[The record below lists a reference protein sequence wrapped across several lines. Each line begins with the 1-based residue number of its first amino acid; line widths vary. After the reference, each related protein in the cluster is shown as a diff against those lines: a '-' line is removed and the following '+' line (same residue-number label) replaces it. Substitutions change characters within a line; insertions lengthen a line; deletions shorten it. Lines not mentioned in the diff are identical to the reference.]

1 MNKDTLSMEQSP
13 LTLEIVGR
21 KLILKMPK
29 NEAGIQ
35 FIRSIRYT
43 RWNKDDFLWEIPHY
57 PGNLEKLKGYFGERL
72 TSITERP
79 VIEVPQKGQTVF
91 LDKNQ
96 VLIVKTV
103 EGRIRLFFGFHER
116 LMKLVKTFPY
126 YQWDSKSK
134 SWSVPYSEQF
144 LEELKKKIIELGL
157 LWIYKEEAPYKV
169 KRKSSAE
176 TPNYRR
182 CPEEYIHK
190 LQERRYSES
199 TLRAYVPLFEEFIN
213 HFSDIPLD
221 DLGEKEVMEF
231 SRYLVTERKVSSS
244 HQNQAIN
251 AIKFY
256 FEKVKGGERKY
267 YHVDR
272 PIREKALPEVLS
284 EEEVIAVLQAT
295 TNLKHKAILMI
306 IYSAGLR
313 LGELIQLKI
322 KDIDSKRMQIRVESG
337 KGKKDRYT
345 LLSART
351 LEVLRNYIRE
361 VRPYYFLFEGFGSTL
376 EKPVKYGRRSV
387 QNILKAAVEKVGI
400 KKKVTVHTLRHS
412 FATHLL
418 EQGTDLRYIQE
429 LLGHES
435 PKTTQIYT
443 HITTRGFG
451 QIKSPLD
458 NLEI

>member
-1 MNKDTLSMEQSP
+1 MEQSP
-13 LTLEIVGR
+13 LTLEIIGR

-29 NEAGIQ
+29 NEADIQ

-43 RWNKDDFLWEIPHY
+43 RWNKDAFLWEIPHY

-79 VIEVPQKGQTVF
+79 VIEVPQKDETVL
-91 LDKNQ
+91 LDKSQ
-96 VLIVKTV
+96 VLVVKTV
-103 EGRIRLFFGFHER
+103 KGRIRLYFGFHAG
-116 LMKLVKTFPY
+116 LMKLVKSFPY

-144 LEELKKKIIELGL
+144 LEELKKKIGELGL
-157 LWIYKEEAPYKV
+157 VWIYKEEAAPDKV
-169 KRKSSAE
+169 ERKSSADN
-176 TPNYRR
+176 PNYRK

-199 TLRAYVPLFEEFIN
+199 TVRAYVPLFEEFIN

-244 HQNQAIN
+244 YQNQAIN
-251 AIKFY
+251 SVKFY

-284 EEEVIAVLQAT
+284 EEEVLLILRCT
-295 TNLKHKAILMI
+295 KNLKHQAILMT

-313 LGELIQLKI
+313 ISELINLKI
-322 KDIDSKRMQIRVESG
+322 KDIDSERMQIRIEQG

-345 LLSART
+345 ILSNKT
-351 LEVLRNYIRE
+351 LHVLRKYIVNE
-361 VRPYYFLFEGFGSTL
+361 KPFLYLFEGYGSTK
-376 EKPVKYGRRSV
+376 EKPLKYSARSI
-387 QNILKAAVEKVGI
+387 QAILKQSLKLSGI
-400 KKKVTVHTLRHS
+400 QKKATVHTLRHS

-418 EQGTDLRYIQE
+418 ENGTDLRYIQS

-443 HITTRGFG
+443 HVTTKGFN

-458 NLEI
+458 KLDI

>member
-1 MNKDTLSMEQSP
+1 MEPKPISI
-13 LTLEIVGR
+13 EIIGR
-21 KLILKMPK
+21 KIILRIPK
-29 NEAGIQ
+29 NEEDLK
-35 FIRSIRYT
+35 FIRSIQFS
-43 RWNKDDFLWEIPHY
+43 RWNKDLFFWEIPNY

-72 TSITERP
+72 ASISERP
-79 VIEVPQKGQTVF
+79 LIEVPQEEGTIL

-96 VLIVKTV
+96 VLMVKTV
-103 EGRIRLFFGFHER
+103 NARIRLYFGFHAAM
-116 LMKLVKTFPY
+116 MKEIKSFPY

-134 SWSVPYSEQF
+134 SWSIPYSEQF
-144 LEELKKKIIELGL
+144 LEELKRKIGEFGL
-157 LWIYKEEAPYKV
+157 AFIYKEEAAPDKV
-169 KRKSSAE
+169 QRKSSAE
-176 TPNYRR
+176 FPNYRK

-190 LQERRYSES
+190 LEERRYSQS
-199 TLRAYVPLFEEFIN
+199 TIRAYVPLFEEFIN
-213 HFSDIPLD
+213 YFPGIGLD

-231 SRYLVTERKVSSS
+231 SRYLVTDRKVSSS

-284 EEEVIAVLQAT
+284 EEEVTAIIKAT
-295 TNLKHKAILMI
+295 TNLKHKAILMT

-313 LGELIQLKI
+313 LGELIRLKI
-322 KDIDSKRMQIRVESG
+322 KDIDSNRMQIRIESG

-345 LLSART
+345 LLSPKT
-351 LEVLRNYIRE
+351 LDVLRAYIKE
-361 VRPYYFLFEGFGSTL
+361 DRPSYFLFEGFGSTL
-376 EKPVKYGRRSV
+376 EKPVEYGRRSV
-387 QNILKAAVEKVGI
+387 QNLLKAAVEKAGI

-418 EQGTDLRYIQE
+418 ENGTDLRYIQD

-443 HITTRGFG
+443 HITTRGFD
-451 QIKSPLD
+451 QIKSPID
-458 NLEI
+458 KLEI